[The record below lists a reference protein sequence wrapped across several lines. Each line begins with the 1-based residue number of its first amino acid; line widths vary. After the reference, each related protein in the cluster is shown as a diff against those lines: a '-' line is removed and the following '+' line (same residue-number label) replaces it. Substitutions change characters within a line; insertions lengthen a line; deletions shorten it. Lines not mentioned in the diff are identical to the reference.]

1 MNSPAALERQ
11 RSATSV
17 EEHLDAVTAMERR
30 AAFRALL
37 AQPLLSAH
45 GTSADRFALVRR
57 HADWL
62 REWLAANCGWG
73 LHLDSE
79 FARLQKSPADVADG
93 TRGACEPKTNAAF
106 SRRKYVILC
115 LALASLERG
124 DRQTTLGNL
133 AKEVI
138 ALVAA
143 DAAIADGGIVFDLST
158 REQRSDLVQVIR
170 FLLYLRVLERIDG
183 DEQEYLRNEG
193 DVLYNVNRSVLAMML
208 NVRNGPSSVDSALDP
223 TARMKKLI
231 EDQRPD
237 TDDAR
242 NRELRFRLTRRLL
255 DDPVIYF
262 DDLDAEELEYL
273 TRQRGRLLRRIESAT
288 GLIPEV
294 RLEGI
299 AMLDDRGDM
308 TDLEMPKDG
317 TEGHITLLIAEYL
330 AQRLRDG
337 ATVGVAISQLHE
349 HARGLIAKHSS
360 HWKKTVREHGAEQH
374 LVADAIRRLEGLALV
389 KQIENDVVP
398 RPAIARYGLAQAE
411 IQGSSDSESLRSLQ
425 QGELWEAKQ

>member
-1 MNSPAALERQ
+1 MNSLTASVKRRSIRPVEERLDAIAATERQ
-11 RSATSV
+11 
-17 EEHLDAVTAMERR
+17 

-45 GTSADRFALVRR
+45 GVSADRFALVRR

-79 FARLQKSPADVADG
+79 FARLQKTPASVSDG
-93 TRGACEPKTNAAF
+93 TRPAREPKTNAPF

-143 DAAIADGGIVFDLST
+143 DGTIADNGIVFDLST

-170 FLLYLRVLERIDG
+170 FLLNLRVLERIDG

-208 NVRNGPSSVDSALDP
+208 NVRYGPSSIDTELGRES
-223 TARMKKLI
+223 RMEKLI

-242 NRELRFRLTRRLL
+242 NRELRLRLTRRLL

-262 DDLDAEELEYL
+262 EDLDAEELDYL
-273 TRQRGRLLRRIESAT
+273 TRQRGRLLRRIEDAT

-299 AMLDDRGDM
+299 AMLDDRGDV

-317 TEGHITLLIAEYL
+317 TEGHFTLLIAEFL
-330 AQRLRDG
+330 AERLRG
-337 ATVGVAISQLHE
+337 SSSPRVSLSQLHE
-349 HARGLIAKHSS
+349 HARGLIVEHAT
-360 HWKKTVREHGAEQH
+360 HWKKTVREVGAERH
-374 LVADAIRRLEGLALV
+374 LVIDAIQRLQGLGLV
-389 KQIENDVVP
+389 MQIGNDVVP
-398 RPAIARYGLAQAE
+398 RAGVARYGLGQAE
-411 IQGSSDSESLRSLQ
+411 MEGSKSVEAPSAPEQ
-425 QGELWEAKQ
+425 NQLWEVKR

>member
-1 MNSPAALERQ
+1 
-11 RSATSV
+11 
-17 EEHLDAVTAMERR
+17 
-30 AAFRALL
+30 
-37 AQPLLSAH
+37 
-45 GTSADRFALVRR
+45 
-57 HADWL
+57 
-62 REWLAANCGWG
+62 
-73 LHLDSE
+73 
-79 FARLQKSPADVADG
+79 
-93 TRGACEPKTNAAF
+93 
-106 SRRKYVILC
+106 VILC

-193 DVLYNVNRSVLAMML
+193 DVLYNVNRSVLAIML

-237 TDDAR
+237 TDNAR

-337 ATVGVAISQLHE
+337 ATVGVAVSQLHE